1 MARRVGT
8 IRRLRLGA
16 LLLLFSIAGVT
27 RPASAQSP
35 LSFQA
40 TLESIKIEAR
50 PHQVI
55 TRQFKL
61 TLDAGQPETRFRAR
75 VEDWWR
81 SEDGLQ
87 SFYGDAGTLR
97 HSCARW
103 VSLNP
108 VESSV
113 AAGETL
119 VIRLTVS
126 VPAEM
131 ASGGYWCALTVDEIP
146 DPRLLQQEG
155 VGVKFVA
162 SVSTGIFVNVGTIE
176 RAARII
182 DLQIGPEA
190 AQIKLR
196 NEGNAPVGVD
206 GRLEFYA
213 PGATDPTATVVVPRG
228 TLLTEPSLDS
238 TLIARL
244 PPSSQLPSGRYRV
257 RAILDYGAAHYI
269 GAEREVELVR
279 AAAETQV
286 R

>member
-1 MARRVGT
+1 MTLTHSVTGRWRA
-8 IRRLRLGA
+8 IA
-16 LLLLFSIAGVT
+16 LLSLFATAAPVQAQET
-27 RPASAQSP
+27 RPKG

-40 TLESIKIEAR
+40 TLDSIKIEAQ
-50 PHQVI
+50 PQHVI

-61 TLDAGQPETRFRAR
+61 TLDADQPETRFRAR

-81 SEDGLQ
+81 SEDGAQ
-87 SFYGDAGTLR
+87 SFYGSAGTLR

-113 AAGETL
+113 KPGGTL
-119 VIRLTVS
+119 IIRITLS
-126 VPAEM
+126 VPVEM

-146 DPRLLQQEG
+146 DPLAVQEG

-162 SVSTGIFVNVGTIE
+162 SVSTGIFVNVGTIA
-176 RAARII
+176 RSARIL
-182 DLQIGPEA
+182 DLQTSA
-190 AQIKLR
+190 DTVMVRLR
-196 NEGNAPVGVD
+196 NDGNAPVGID
-206 GRLEFYA
+206 GRLEFYT
-213 PGATDPTATVVVPRG
+213 PGASTATATVVVPRG

-238 TLIARL
+238 TLLVRL
-244 PPSSQLPSGRYRV
+244 PPAAQLPSGRYRV
-257 RAILDYGAAHYI
+257 RAILDYGASHYI

-279 AAAETQV
+279 ASDQIPT

>member
-1 MARRVGT
+1 MGN
-8 IRRLRLGA
+8 INRLA
-16 LLLLFSIAGVT
+16 ACASLLLIALVGSTV
-27 RPASAQSP
+27 PVHGQGP

-40 TLESIKIEAR
+40 TLDSIRIDAR
-50 PHQVI
+50 PQQVI

-81 SEDGLQ
+81 SEDGAQ
-87 SFYGDAGTLR
+87 SFYGDPGTLR

-113 AAGETL
+113 KAGETL
-119 VIRLTVS
+119 TVRITVS

-131 ASGGYWCALTVDEIP
+131 ASGGYWCALTVDELP
-146 DPRLLQQEG
+146 DPIAVQQG
-155 VGVKFVA
+155 IGVKFVA
-162 SVSTGIFVNVGTIE
+162 SVSIGIFVNVGTIE
-176 RAARII
+176 RAARIL
-182 DLQIGPEA
+182 DLQVGAETARIT
-190 AQIKLR
+190 LR

-206 GRLEFYA
+206 GRIEFYA
-213 PGATDPTATVVVPRG
+213 LGATQPAATVVVPRT
-228 TLLTEPSLDS
+228 TLLTEPSLNS

-244 PPSSQLPSGRYRV
+244 PLPSQLPSGRYRV
-257 RAILDYGAAHYI
+257 RAILDYGAPHYI

-279 AAAETQV
+279 ASAEIPS